1 MLANYRGFTLR
12 IFTVGNFIEYAVIKG
27 ADAYL
32 AGHTP
37 ANSETEQQVLVRLKA
52 RMDSESLGPNFYTCS
67 AVTAP

>member
-12 IFTVGNFIEYAVIKG
+12 IFTVGRFIEYAVIKG
-27 ADAYL
+27 AATYL

-37 ANSETEQQVLVRLKA
+37 VGTETEQQVLARLKA
-52 RMDSESLGPNFYTCS
+52 RMDSESLGPTFYTCS